1 MYRTSTPL
9 LLTLQRVVAAMSNER
24 LSILSVTN
32 ISSEHAES
40 LLVQEKELVTIK
52 HLRDHTVNNRGLTG
66 WRKRRLA
73 LVWQAG
79 LLSAGLLIRWRIV
92 LKVDARLIE

>member
-9 LLTLQRVVAAMSNER
+9 LLTLQSVVAALSNER
-24 LSILSVTN
+24 LSILTLTN
-32 ISSEHAES
+32 ISSEHADS
-40 LLVQEKELVTIK
+40 LLFQEKELVTSK
-52 HLRDHTVNNRGLTG
+52 GLRNQIVRKGGLTG

-92 LKVDARLIE
+92 LKVNV

>member
-1 MYRTSTPL
+1 
-9 LLTLQRVVAAMSNER
+9 MSNER
-24 LSILSVTN
+24 LSILSITN
-32 ISSEHAES
+32 ISSEHADS
-40 LLVQEKELVTIK
+40 LLVQEKELATSK
-52 HLRDHTVNNRGLTG
+52 DLRNHVVSNRGLTG

-92 LKVDARLIE
+92 LNINARLSE